1 MQQDEEG
8 PSLVTGIGNG
18 GVELGMA
25 KTVLRITS
33 EFMVLSQ
40 YAADT
45 ASEVWSDPP
54 PTSWGGEGKAPR
66 IPRQTLRP
74 GAHISEPPPYRA
86 DESPSKPGTGGFFLP
101 PPTAQRAGRG
111 S

>member
-18 GVELGMA
+18 EVELGMA
-25 KTVLRITS
+25 KTVLRIPS

-45 ASEVWSDPP
+45 ASEV
-54 PTSWGGEGKAPR
+54 
-66 IPRQTLRP
+66 
-74 GAHISEPPPYRA
+74 
-86 DESPSKPGTGGFFLP
+86 
-101 PPTAQRAGRG
+101 
-111 S
+111 